1 MLDPSD
7 DFAAVIDGL
16 TPVTVLRP
24 GTAARTE
31 VAHALRQAVRT
42 RQSEQTPQAH
52 EAADVVW
59 HLPAAELPEAP
70 RPGDVILDA
79 GGVRWTILDVRQTM
93 LGARWRCVARDL
105 ALHHGLDAY
114 VDVEKV
120 TYDKGSGG
128 ADEPSWQ
135 VWKTGLRAKIQAE
148 SAAVGQK
155 QERQLT
161 AARFTVFL
169 ADDLVLDH
177 THRIK
182 AADGTIYTITGCRKA
197 GRIDALMEVEVVR
210 EEGARG

>member
-1 MLDPSD
+1 MLDTSD

-24 GTAARTE
+24 GTAARIE
-31 VAHALRQAVRT
+31 VTHALRQAVRA
-42 RQSEQTPQAH
+42 RQSDQTPPADD
-52 EAADVVW
+52 AADVVW
-59 HLPAAELPEAP
+59 HLPAAELSEAP

-79 GGVRWTILDVRQTM
+79 GAVRWTILDVRQTM

-105 ALHHGLDAY
+105 ALEHGLDAY

-120 TYDKGSGG
+120 TYVKGSGG

-135 VWKTGLRAKIQAE
+135 IWKTGLRAKIQAH
-148 SAAVGQK
+148 SAVVGQK

-161 AARFTVFL
+161 AARFTVLL
-169 ADDLVLDH
+169 ADDLPIDH

-197 GRIDALMEVEVVR
+197 ERVDALLEIDVVR
-210 EEGARG
+210 EENHGT